1 MDDVKKLVIIVVVLA
16 IILFGA
22 SFIINKQNEKK
33 YNISSTNS
41 SIDIDNNNTKSNVT
55 NNNAHIVEY
64 ANNNLEVEDN
74 SATSESAV
82 IDVNTSNFET
92 EVINSDKKVLI
103 DFYADWCGPCNR
115 LSPIVDKVAKENK
128 DIKVVR
134 IDVDKNESLMTKY
147 NVRSIPT
154 LVVIENGKEINRSVG
169 LIPEDSILTLIG
181 K

>member
-16 IILFGA
+16 IVLFGS
-22 SFIINKQNEKK
+22 SFIINKQSEKK
-33 YNISSTNS
+33 LAEGAANNS
-41 SIDIDNNNTKSNVT
+41 SINNSTIVNSVSNES
-55 NNNAHIVEY
+55 NIVE
-64 ANNNLEVEDN
+64 E
-74 SATSESAV
+74 SENVVQPNESTV
-82 IDVNTSNFET
+82 IDVNASNFET

-115 LSPIVDKVAKENK
+115 LSPIVDKVSVDNK
-128 DIKVVR
+128 DVKFVR
-134 IDVDKNESLMTKY
+134 IDVDKNEDLMTKY

-169 LIPEDSILTLIG
+169 LIPEDKILNLIG